1 MTSYL
6 RSWLSSPFAPS
17 EPASPAPT
25 MIVSQPSENDD
36 DDDTETIR
44 GDDDDDAP
52 PAFPSINSAQRL
64 DSGSQA
70 SAAPAVPRILSDS
83 DRMPP
88 PPMPSLAARRP
99 GVPGASS
106 SLTVPLSQG
115 SLAPPLSTTKAPAKK
130 SRKVALAPGH
140 GPLDWANLKKSG
152 QDLRVRVILPCIP
165 SFTVL
170 DLCVL

>member
-6 RSWLSSPFAPS
+6 RSWLSLPFTPS
-17 EPASPAPT
+17 EPVPTAPT
-25 MIVSQPSENDD
+25 MIVSQLSENDD
-36 DDDTETIR
+36 DDETETIR
-44 GDDDDDAP
+44 GDDEDDAP

-64 DSGSQA
+64 DSESRTSG
-70 SAAPAVPRILSDS
+70 APAVPRILSDS

-106 SLTVPLSQG
+106 SLAVPPGQG
-115 SLAPPLSTTKAPAKK
+115 SLAPPPSTTKAPAKK

-140 GPLDWANLKKSG
+140 GPLDWANLKKSEE
-152 QDLRVRVILPCIP
+152 DLRVRLILLTCPHLRP
-165 SFTVL
+165 
-170 DLCVL
+170 